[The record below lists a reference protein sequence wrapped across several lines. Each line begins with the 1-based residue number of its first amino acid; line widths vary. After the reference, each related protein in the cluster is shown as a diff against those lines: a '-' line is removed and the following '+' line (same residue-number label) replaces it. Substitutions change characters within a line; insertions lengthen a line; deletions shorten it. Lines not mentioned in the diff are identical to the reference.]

1 MYSSTFG
8 KGWVGR
14 SCLYFLVW
22 VSFGSFSL
30 RELTCMYCVYLVL
43 WTRKV
48 LCGSF
53 FYALYINVHSFIHSL
68 LISAR
73 LSTETVPVSLTLPAP
88 SVNLANVRVLRQ
100 RSVEAARKHWAR
112 TPQVRREKKK
122 VCSQCKRFVLTQSLL
137 SVIREWSNFSWLCGY
152 KRTVA
157 WCNMTCLCGYTLTA
171 SWCGN
176 WSRGRIQQNQ
186 VLAAERPTRAIWSQP
201 NTDPVDCRSA
211 PGKICGCA
219 TCKLELCSSSANHV
233 LTTRITAI
241 NGPLPCIHQ
250 RLDRS

>member
-1 MYSSTFG
+1 MCIWRCEHARFY
-8 KGWVGR
+8 VE
-14 SCLYFLVW
+14 V
-22 VSFGSFSL
+22 
-30 RELTCMYCVYLVL
+30 
-43 WTRKV
+43 
-48 LCGSF
+48 

-73 LSTETVPVSLTLPAP
+73 LSTETVSVSLTLPAP

-157 WCNMTCLCGYTLTA
+157 WCNMTCLCDSHLLPVDVATDPEDAYNRIRFKLLKDLLVPDGVNLTLTRWIA
-171 SWCGN
+171 GALLGRYVVVQLAN
-176 WSRGRIQQNQ
+176 WS
-186 VLAAERPTRAIWSQP
+186 
-201 NTDPVDCRSA
+201 SA
-211 PGKICGCA
+211 P
-219 TCKLELCSSSANHV
+219 HR
-233 LTTRITAI
+233 LTMSWPQ
-241 NGPLPCIHQ
+241 GSPL
-250 RLDRS
+250 